1 MIEFQDFGIEDNA
14 RYLEYL
20 KRCIQIPSNGS
31 PTLILAAKENHDV
44 KRAYVDNLC
53 WQKFSMGDTEFWG
66 APAGDWD
73 EIDWQKVFAAHVP
86 AGTVFNFV
94 PDYLLKIWQREL
106 GAAIEIEE
114 DRDFWDYILYLDR
127 MEKLEGKKLKSIRQG
142 RNSFEKKYNYTIEE
156 ITPEIFDELRAF
168 QTGAEENLQSRVDN
182 VDFAQDDNS
191 NFLYALEHWD
201 ELKNLYG
208 FVIRVDG
215 KIIAYSLDEQ
225 INETTS
231 FGLFAKANYDFKGA
245 NQFAYWYDAK
255 INLERG
261 ILTENIMDDVGEEN
275 LRFFKEHLYP
285 LVMLKKYVV
294 TYTGAAELPIIT
306 TREEHGLKISF
317 ERLKKSLTVTMS
329 GKLDTDAAIWVG
341 KSVLTALDGAEK
353 IIFDL
358 NGLEYISAAGLRIL
372 IEALKKVKAQGGTM
386 TLKNIGEQVREVLD
400 MTGFAQIFNVEA

>member
-1 MIEFQDFGIEDNA
+1 MKN
-14 RYLEYL
+14 
-20 KRCIQIPSNGS
+20 
-31 PTLILAAKENHDV
+31 
-44 KRAYVDNLC
+44 
-53 WQKFSMGDTEFWG
+53 
-66 APAGDWD
+66 
-73 EIDWQKVFAAHVP
+73 
-86 AGTVFNFV
+86 
-94 PDYLLKIWQREL
+94 
-106 GAAIEIEE
+106 
-114 DRDFWDYILYLDR
+114 
-127 MEKLEGKKLKSIRQG
+127 LEGKKLKSIRQG

-156 ITPEIFDELRAF
+156 IKPEIFDELRAF
-168 QTGAEENLQSRVDN
+168 QAVAEKNLQSRVEN

-208 FVIRVDG
+208 FVVRVDG
-215 KIIAYSLDEQ
+215 QIVAYLIDEQ
-225 INETTS
+225 IDKTYS
-231 FGLFAKANYDFKGA
+231 IAPFAKADYNFVGA

-329 GKLDTDAAIWVG
+329 GKLDTDAAIWAE

-358 NGLEYISAAGLRIL
+358 NGLEYISSAGLRIL